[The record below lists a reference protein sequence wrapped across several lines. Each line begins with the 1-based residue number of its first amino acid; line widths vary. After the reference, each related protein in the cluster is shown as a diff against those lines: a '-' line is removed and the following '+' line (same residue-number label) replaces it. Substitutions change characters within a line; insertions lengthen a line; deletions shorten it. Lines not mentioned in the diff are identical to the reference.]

1 MYFKKTINSEHGFTI
16 TELLVA
22 TLISAVVMTGVYST
36 FYSQHKSYTVQ
47 DQVALTQQNLRAAI
61 QCLESE
67 IRMAGCDP
75 TGDAGAGILALA
87 PLRITMDITDNGGN
101 PDADGDILDAGE
113 DVTYSLDGADNLI
126 KTDNNLATSNILAE
140 NIDALDFVFLD
151 GSAAVTADLSAIRS
165 VQITLVARSAKVI
178 QGYTDTNTYSNQ
190 QGTTIYTANDGF
202 RRKRITT
209 EVHCRNL
216 GY

>member
-1 MYFKKTINSEHGFTI
+1 MHFKKTINSEHGFTI

-36 FYSQHKSYTVQ
+36 FYSQHKAYTVQ
-47 DQVALTQQNLRAAI
+47 DQVALTQQNIRAAI

-75 TGDAGAGILALA
+75 TGDAGAGIVALA
-87 PLRITMDITDNGGN
+87 PLRITMDITDNAGN
-101 PDADGDILDAGE
+101 PGADGDILDAGE
-113 DVTYSLDGADNLI
+113 DITYSLSAGNLI
-126 KTDNNLATSNILAE
+126 KTDNNSAASNILAE
-140 NIDALDFVFLD
+140 NIDAIDFVFLD
-151 GSAAVTADLSAIRS
+151 GSAAVTADLSAVRS

-190 QGTTIYTANDGF
+190 QGTTVYTANDGF